1 MRYFN
6 TEGLCNPN
14 KHYMVDITDRLVE
27 LRKMIDAGKYF
38 VINRGRQYGK
48 TTTLVALEK
57 NINNDTIAIRFDFQA
72 LGNASFR
79 TEGDFVQALARLML
93 DKYEFEEFPIPDEYI
108 VMFEK
113 LNDKDSSKLKLDD
126 IFRVFRRWCKKEELP
141 IVLIIDEVDSA
152 TNNQVFLDFLAQLR
166 YYYLEREN
174 NPEQKTFQS
183 VILAGVTDIKHLKS
197 KIRDED
203 QKKVNSPW
211 NIAVDFNVDMSLSE
225 EGIKGMLDEYEKD
238 HDTGMDIERVAKV
251 ICNYTSGYPYL
262 VSKICQIIDRELVVR
277 TDTEN
282 TTGTT
287 AIQEKRTN
295 GAGDSTKSNRFETL
309 SEAWSEEGVDEAVKR
324 ILSNGSIPLFES
336 LTGKLTN
343 KPELKERLR
352 RILLLGDA
360 VDYVPYDDDQKQL
373 ALYGFVKIVNN
384 KLIIANRIFEMLLYR
399 QFIGETKYDDLLQM
413 AASDKNIFIEN
424 GILNVPKIMEHFIS
438 SQKIIRG
445 EMNERFIE
453 EEGRERFLTYL
464 SPIINGTGTYSI
476 EEQTRDRRR
485 MDVVIHYLGKRY
497 VIELKIWRGERYK
510 EEGEEQL
517 KGYLD
522 YFGLDTGYLLS
533 FNFNESKNP
542 GVERL
547 QVDGKVLYEGI
558 V

>member
-6 TEGLCNPN
+6 TEGLCNPS
-14 KHYMVDITDRLVE
+14 KHYMVDITERLVE

-48 TTTLVALEK
+48 TTTLVALRK
-57 NINNDTIAIRFDFQA
+57 YIVPDYVVIGLDFQGI
-72 LGNASFR
+72 GNAGFAS
-79 TEGDFVQALARLML
+79 EEIFVQEFCGLILRRKQIIGDIPFETENKLSEYAAKEKPIVRLSGLFGVLNEWCALS
-93 DKYEFEEFPIPDEYI
+93 DK
-108 VMFEK
+108 
-113 LNDKDSSKLKLDD
+113 
-126 IFRVFRRWCKKEELP
+126 P

-166 YYYLEREN
+166 EGYLMRESDDI
-174 NPEQKTFQS
+174 PTFQS
-183 VILAGVTDIKHLKS
+183 VVLAGVTDVKHLKS

-211 NIAVDFNVDMSLSE
+211 NIAVDFSVDMSLSE
-225 EGIKGMLDEYEKD
+225 EGIRGMLAEYEKD
-238 HDTGMDIERVAKV
+238 HETGMDIDRVAKV
-251 ICNYTSGYPYL
+251 VRDYTCGYPYL
-262 VSKICQIIDRELVVR
+262 VSKICQLIDRELVPQR
-277 TDTEN
+277 DAEN
-282 TTGTT
+282 VIGTSV
-287 AIQEKRTN
+287 IQERGTKC
-295 GAGDSTKSNRFETL
+295 AGDSIKNNRFETL
-309 SEAWSEEGVDEAVKR
+309 SDAWSEDGVDEAVKQ
-324 ILSNGSIPLFES
+324 ILSDGNIFLFES
-336 LTGKLTN
+336 LTGKLIN

-352 RILLLGDA
+352 RMLLLGEA
-360 VDYVPYDDDQKQL
+360 VDYLPDDDEQKQL
-373 ALYGFVKIVNN
+373 ILYGFVRIVNN
-384 KLIIANRIFEMLLYR
+384 KLVMANRIFEMRLYR
-399 QFIGETKYDDLLQM
+399 QFVGETKYDDLLQM
-413 AASDKNIFIEN
+413 AASEKNIFIED
-424 GILNVPKIMEHFIS
+424 GMLNVPKIMEHFIN

-445 EMNERFIE
+445 EMNERFLE

-464 SPIINGTGTYSI
+464 SPIINGTGTYSV

-497 VIELKIWRGERYK
+497 VIELKIWRGERYN

-533 FNFNESKNP
+533 FNFNESKRS

-547 QVDGKVLYEGI
+547 QIDGKTLYEGI

>member
-14 KHYMVDITDRLVE
+14 KHYMVDITDRLIE

-48 TTTLVALEK
+48 TTTLVALRK
-57 NINNDTIAIRFDFQA
+57 YLVPDYVVIGLDFQGI
-72 LGNASFR
+72 GNAGFAS
-79 TEGDFVQALARLML
+79 EEIFVQ
-93 DKYEFEEFPIPDEYI
+93 EFCGLILRRKQIIGDIPSDIE
-108 VMFEK
+108 
-113 LNDKDSSKLKLDD
+113 SKLSEYAAKEKPIVRLGSLFG
-126 IFRVFRRWCKKEELP
+126 IMNEWCARSEKP

-166 YYYLEREN
+166 EGYLLRESDDI
-174 NPEQKTFQS
+174 PTFQS
-183 VILAGVTDIKHLKS
+183 VILAGVTDVKHLKS

-225 EGIKGMLDEYEKD
+225 EGIIGMLDEYEKD
-238 HDTGMDIERVAKV
+238 HDTGMDIYRVAKV
-251 ICNYTSGYPYL
+251 IRNYTSGYPYL
-262 VSKICQIIDRELVVR
+262 VSKICQIIDRELVVG

-282 TTGTT
+282 TTVTS
-287 AIQEKRTN
+287 AIREKRIN
-295 GAGDSTKSNRFETL
+295 GLDDSTKNNQFETL
-309 SEAWSEEGVDEAVKR
+309 SAAWSEEGVDEAVKR
-324 ILSNGSIPLFES
+324 ILSNGSISLFES

-360 VDYVPYDDDQKQL
+360 VDYLPDDDDQKQL
-373 ALYGFVKIVNN
+373 LLYGFVKIVNN
-384 KLIIANRIFEMLLYR
+384 KLVIANRIFEMRLYR

-413 AASDKNIFIEN
+413 AASEKNIFIEE

-533 FNFNESKNP
+533 FNFNENKTS